1 MSSKVFHADC
11 TGVRLVPWRAGQ
23 EPQDPEALRPR
34 KAVFGAARVN
44 PAANRTPADEMQE
57 RLNDALQ
64 KGFEAG
70 EKAARQA
77 CENDLRRQTEELA
90 RTIAEI
96 AGLRCET
103 LQRAEADVVQLSI
116 EIARRIL
123 HRELAVGPSAVE
135 SLIKAALEKL
145 KQQEIYRV
153 RVCPGEEEL
162 VRACLEQAGR
172 GQAVEIVTDASRPAR
187 GAFFEINRGALDA
200 SVDTQLAEIERG
212 LLDELRMRTAK

>member
-1 MSSKVFHADC
+1 M
-11 TGVRLVPWRAGQ
+11 PWRAGR
-23 EPQDPEALRPR
+23 ELRDAEELRPR
-34 KAVFGAARVN
+34 RAVFGEARPN
-44 PAANRTPADEMQE
+44 PADNRPPADQMQE
-57 RLNDALQ
+57 RLEEAWQ

-70 EKAARQA
+70 QKATLEA
-77 CENDLRRQTEELA
+77 CENDLRRQTEQLA

-96 AGLRCET
+96 AGLRSGT
-103 LQRAEADVVQLSI
+103 LQRAEADVVRLTI

-135 SLIKAALEKL
+135 SLIRAALEKL

-162 VRACLEQAGR
+162 VRSCLEQAGR
-172 GQAVEIVTDASRPAR
+172 GHAVEIVTDASRPAH

-212 LLDELRMRTAK
+212 LLDELRMRTTK